1 MELALMHAM
10 QVFEKNGS
18 IEQSGKGTKT
28 PLDSTTI
35 YLIKLGISHPLTP
48 YDRQK

>member
-1 MELALMHAM
+1 MVLALMHAM
-10 QVFEKNGS
+10 QMFEQNGTRELS
-18 IEQSGKGTKT
+18 NKGTPT

-35 YLIKLGISHPLTP
+35 YLIKPGISHPLTP